1 MCPPNNNIV
10 IQQEPPAHA
19 HIIEEAPPDA
29 VVVTPTP
36 ATATVTK
43 TEKKAAAKTAAV
55 SQVEV
60 RTREGARG
68 ETGDTGAQGVPGPA
82 GPAGPPGTVT
92 GNNYTHVQNIVTDV
106 WDITHNLGYTPALTA
121 FDSGGTQVEG
131 EIEHIDDN
139 NLRLHFTSAFAGHA
153 YLS

>member
-1 MCPPNNNIV
+1 MCPNNNIV

-19 HIIEEAPPDA
+19 HVTEETPPDA

-36 ATATVTK
+36 PTATVTK
-43 TEKKAAAKTAAV
+43 AEKTATAKAAV
-55 SQVEV
+55 SKVEV
-60 RTREGARG
+60 RSREGARG
-68 ETGDTGAQGVPGPA
+68 ETGDSGAQGAPGPP